1 MIILTA
7 FAIGL
12 LSTATRSVFCY
23 VLIAI
28 LIVAS
33 FILAVVM
40 SAGALS
46 LTMLVLALLGYNAGI
61 GAAIGAAWAAAPRRQ
76 A

>member
-12 LSTATRSVFCY
+12 LSTAMRSLACY
-23 VLIAI
+23 VLIA
-28 LIVAS
+28 LMIVAS
-33 FILAVVM
+33 FIGAALISVGAV
-40 SAGALS
+40 S
-46 LTMLVLALLGYNAGI
+46 LTMLMLALLGYNAGI
-61 GAAIGAAWAAAPRRQ
+61 GAAVATALAVTVRRR